1 MICLIMYVM
10 IAYHTQTD
18 IKVNTEDTLSRFQE
32 LLIQLIIKHRS
43 NKRKTIEKKM
53 SDGTRTI
60 NLHHG
65 TPWEKDTVTTRPFL
79 HLEI

>member
-18 IKVNTEDTLSRFQE
+18 IKVNTEDTISGFQE

-43 NKRKTIEKKM
+43 NKRKTIEKKCQM
-53 SDGTRTI
+53 GLEPSTYTMEHLGRKTR
-60 NLHHG
+60 
-65 TPWEKDTVTTRPFL
+65 
-79 HLEI
+79 

>member
-43 NKRKTIEKKM
+43 NKRKTIGKKICQNGLEP
-53 SDGTRTI
+53 STY
-60 NLHHG
+60 
-65 TPWEKDTVTTRPFL
+65 TVE
-79 HLEI
+79 HLERNTR

>member
-43 NKRKTIEKKM
+43 NKRKTIEKKKCQM
-53 SDGTRTI
+53 GLDPSTYTMEHLGRKTR
-60 NLHHG
+60 
-65 TPWEKDTVTTRPFL
+65 
-79 HLEI
+79 